1 MTEEDRARIAQ
12 TIDAIPGGGEPGDGH
27 NVDWWHADTGEALKA
42 LTVELVG
49 LGVPVDRA
57 LSVIER
63 AYGAVANEF
72 GA

>member
-1 MTEEDRARIAQ
+1 VTEEDRARIEQ
-12 TIDAIPGGGEPGDGH
+12 TIDAIPQGATHGRGL
-27 NVDWWHADTGEALKA
+27 DWWHADTGEALKA

-49 LGVPVDRA
+49 LGVPVERA
-57 LSVIER
+57 LSVMER